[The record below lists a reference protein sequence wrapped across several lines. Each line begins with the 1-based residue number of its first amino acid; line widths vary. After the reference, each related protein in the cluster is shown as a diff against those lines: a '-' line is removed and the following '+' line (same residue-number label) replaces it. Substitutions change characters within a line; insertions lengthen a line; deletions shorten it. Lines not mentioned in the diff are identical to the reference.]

1 VTRSTSRPATTPA
14 WARAHTKTGLIYRPL
29 VDGQTWALKR
39 VTGTGAVLTTY
50 TGFDL
55 DGGTGGVTVSGGTTY
70 GITGNG
76 SSRTMTLRRVT
87 VTGNDVGVYRI
98 ATGSTIAQC
107 RVHDNTGIGVQV
119 VTGQAIAVTASEFYG
134 NGSDGLQAV
143 SAGNTA
149 DRCAFYDNNASAG
162 TAQCN
167 MGTAGV
173 ATECIAEGGAL
184 IGIKAATAVRCSA
197 TDNGTDY
204 DVATNTDP
212 ITGPVDW
219 VDAAGGNFGI
229 TAASPAYHAG
239 EPSAVLLD
247 VVGVPY
253 DATAPSIGS
262 REFVEVPAALGPFE
276 PFASS
281 LWERLDVLD
290 LVRIAIGTD
299 GSDDVGQGQG
309 WWADSYSADE
319 YRIGWRTELLRR
331 GVTGEEE
338 RIRQGLLGGLRF
350 LVTDGHA
357 DRVEVAVERVGE
369 ALAATVTVHRDE
381 AAGGSVSLRYPDL
394 WNMVRDGS

>member
-1 VTRSTSRPATTPA
+1 VPIRGV
-14 WARAHTKTGLIYRPL
+14 ARAASRGQERKGVSNDLVMLGGLVEEEHP
-29 VDGQTWALKR
+29 
-39 VTGTGAVLTTY
+39 
-50 TGFDL
+50 
-55 DGGTGGVTVSGGTTY
+55 
-70 GITGNG
+70 
-76 SSRTMTLRRVT
+76 
-87 VTGNDVGVYRI
+87 
-98 ATGSTIAQC
+98 
-107 RVHDNTGIGVQV
+107 
-119 VTGQAIAVTASEFYG
+119 
-134 NGSDGLQAV
+134 
-143 SAGNTA
+143 
-149 DRCAFYDNNASAG
+149 
-162 TAQCN
+162 
-167 MGTAGV
+167 
-173 ATECIAEGGAL
+173 
-184 IGIKAATAVRCSA
+184 TAVRP
-197 TDNGTDY
+197 TDLLRARNCVRKGRTTGTRPGLTLTDADY
-204 DVATNTDP
+204 NAAIAGTPGVQGIYEFRRNRDADRDLVTVADGVAYSDDSTALDKATNSVV
-212 ITGPVDW
+212 ISTGDDYHW
-219 VDAAGGNFGI
+219 TFATHADRMYAAGGNFGI